1 MTTRSPFPIS
11 DLDLSAR
18 LRREGYPRAARYDP
32 WWVVENAMGS
42 NPIWLAES
50 LLPVL
55 QDLPA
60 GARILDLGCGRAITS
75 MFLAVEL
82 GAQVWAAD
90 LWIGAT
96 ENLAR
101 IRAGQL
107 QESVFPLHVEAHA
120 LPFADGFFD
129 ALVSIDA
136 YHYLGTDDLYLSAVR
151 RFVRPG
157 GPIAIA
163 VPGLTGS

>member
-11 DLDLSAR
+11 DLGLSAR
-18 LRREGYPRAARYDP
+18 LRRDGYPRAASYDP
-32 WWVVENAMGS
+32 WWVVENSMGP

-55 QDLPA
+55 QELPA
-60 GARILDLGCGRAITS
+60 GARILDLGCGRAITL

-96 ENLAR
+96 ENLAGSAPASCKSASSPCTWR
-101 IRAGQL
+101 RM
-107 QESVFPLHVEAHA
+107 
-120 LPFADGFFD
+120 
-129 ALVSIDA
+129 
-136 YHYLGTDDLYLSAVR
+136 LSPSRTASSTR
-151 RFVRPG
+151 W
-157 GPIAIA
+157 
-163 VPGLTGS
+163 